1 MWSTS
6 PAEGTSIYRAGFG
19 FVMTREDALTEKS
32 LMSETNPLGSHT
44 IASWPRHFLRH
55 EKENLQ
61 VLFVSPAQ
69 CRAELL

>member
-32 LMSETNPLGSHT
+32 LMSETNPLGFHSM
-44 IASWPRHFLRH
+44 ARPRHFLSH